1 MSELNIGSEQ
11 IITVIQCNVK
21 SNPEEFKKWIKDRA
35 SKYVY
40 ELKEENTISYEWFLS
55 DNGKKATLVERYTN
69 SDATVQRFKNHGA
82 SPIANEVMEFVDFE
96 AVFCFEN
103 PKEDLREMLGA
114 WGAIIQ
120 NHFCGFNHSL

>member
-35 SKYVY
+35 SKYVF

-82 SPIANEVMEFVDFE
+82 SPIASEVVEFVDFE
-96 AVFCFEN
+96 AVYCFGN

-120 NHFCGFNHSL
+120 NHFCGFNYSL